1 MSTRGMVLGK
11 FMPPHAGHC
20 LLVDFARSWVDELD
34 VLLFGTG
41 DDEIPADARVAWAR
55 ELFAGANVQHFNQL
69 LPDFEDAPEAFVNI
83 VAEVVNTTFP
93 DGLEYVFGSAVYGE
107 QLAELAGARY
117 VPVDPDCELLPV
129 RASELREDPL
139 EHWEFLPHCVRPHY
153 VKRVCLIGPDG
164 TGKSALAEQLAV
176 HYDTVAAYAY
186 KERANIG
193 APMTLGADG
202 VVNLVRGQL
211 STEDALARH
220 ANRVLF
226 CDTDALT
233 LAVWA
238 KQAVGQCPPDVEAM
252 ARSRR
257 YDLYLLMDVDMQ
269 WPEQG
274 YNLDASTQSAAF
286 EAYRQQLIER
296 DLKYLR
302 LDGDY
307 DTRFRI
313 AADAVDLLLGKPS
326 GRPPR
331 PGEG

>member
-1 MSTRGMVLGK
+1 M
-11 FMPPHAGHC
+11 
-20 LLVDFARSWVDELD
+20 
-34 VLLFGTG
+34 
-41 DDEIPADARVAWAR
+41 
-55 ELFAGANVQHFNQL
+55 
-69 LPDFEDAPEAFVNI
+69 
-83 VAEVVNTTFP
+83 
-93 DGLEYVFGSAVYGE
+93 
-107 QLAELAGARY
+107 
-117 VPVDPDCELLPV
+117 
-129 RASELREDPL
+129 
-139 EHWEFLPHCVRPHY
+139 
-153 VKRVCLIGPDG
+153 
-164 TGKSALAEQLAV
+164 

-193 APMTLGADG
+193 APKTLGADD

-269 WPEQG
+269 WLEQG
-274 YNLDASTQSAAF
+274 HNLDASTQSAAF

-296 DLKYLR
+296 GLKYLR